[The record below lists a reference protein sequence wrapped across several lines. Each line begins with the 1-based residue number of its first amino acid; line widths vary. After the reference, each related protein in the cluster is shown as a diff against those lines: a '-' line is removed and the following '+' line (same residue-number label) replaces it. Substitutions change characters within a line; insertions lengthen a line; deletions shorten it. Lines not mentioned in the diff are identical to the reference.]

1 MIGVSDEALKVHFK
15 EKHKTNTIKP
25 FLLKRM
31 CRICSFDKAPNDSEL
46 VKHIE
51 SEHPKSE
58 FWVDDS
64 EEEELEVEDKEKVEV
79 APEVKEVK
87 PAVKEEDN
95 LSELETRFNR
105 YDLVNSCSRKIKFK
119 L

>member
-1 MIGVSDEALKVHFK
+1 MG
-15 EKHKTNTIKP
+15 NTIKP

-95 LSELETRFNR
+95 LSELETRF
-105 YDLVNSCSRKIKFK
+105 LNSRAESEDGLDFEPNEDYRSPSPAKI
-119 L
+119 

>member
-25 FLLKRM
+25 FLLKRI

-46 VKHIE
+46 VKHID

-58 FWVDDS
+58 FWVDDD
-64 EEEELEVEDKEKVEV
+64 EDEEVEEVKVEEK
-79 APEVKEVK
+79 PEVNYE
-87 PAVKEEDN
+87 PAVKEEDDN
-95 LSELETRFNR
+95 SELERRFTR
-105 YDLVNSCSRKIKFK
+105 
-119 L
+119 